1 MRKAFILLL
10 FVLNLSCMRNTWDEH
25 TFMYVVNDL
34 DNTISRYNIDP
45 YGTVMHKETV
55 ALPAAGA
62 VGSMYLRIHPN
73 GKFVYVQLT
82 GSYAV
87 YTAEDDGTLTSPRLY
102 ANITRGTYS
111 FGIYLDDTHFF
122 SPDGRWHT
130 SINGADTTVFFD
142 SVDQDTGM
150 LTQLSSTGTGNW
162 PGCPI
167 FHTSGKYFYVFSV
180 SGNGYYVYSV
190 SDTGTVT
197 SGAAWVGW
205 ATNPPERMVIHP
217 SGKFIYGTDNISQI
231 WMIPVIS
238 DGADINYPNVIRY
251 PVTSSTNRGTY
262 LHPGGKFVYAMNSN
276 YIDGFSIDQ
285 TTGQLT
291 SIGTYTLSTTPY
303 MAAFNP
309 SGKWLYVSH
318 TTTSTITVLNVD
330 ETTGAIS
337 LNCEIPTG
345 STPRYI
351 GVANVCNEDR

>member
-25 TFMYVVNDL
+25 TFMYVVNDS
-34 DNTISRYNIDP
+34 DNTISRYNIDL

-62 VGSMYLRIHPN
+62 VGSMYMRIHPN
-73 GKFVYVQLT
+73 ARFVYVQLT

-87 YTAEDDGTLTSPRLY
+87 YTAEDDGTLTDPRLY
-102 ANITRGTYS
+102 PNITRGTYS
-111 FGIYLDDTHFF
+111 FGIYYDDTHFF
-122 SPDGRWHT
+122 SPDGRWH
-130 SINGADTTVFFD
+130 SAVNGDNVSVFFD

-162 PGCPI
+162 PNCPI

-190 SDTGTVT
+190 SDTGAVT
-197 SGAAWVGW
+197 IGTSWVGW
-205 ATNPPERMVIHP
+205 ASNPPSRMVIHP
-217 SGKFIYGTDNISQI
+217 SGKFLYGTDVNTQI

-238 DGADINYPNVIRY
+238 DGANIDHANVVLY
-251 PVTSSTNRGTY
+251 PVSSSTNYGTY
-262 LHPGGKFVYAMNSN
+262 LHPNGRFVYAMNST

-285 TTGQLT
+285 TTGHLT
-291 SIGTYTLSTTPY
+291 SIGTYTLPATPFL
-303 MAAFNP
+303 AAFNP

-318 TTTSTITVLNVD
+318 PTTNKITVLNVD

-337 LNCEIPTG
+337 WNSEIPTG

-351 GVANVCNEDR
+351 GVAHVCNEDR